1 MPRLVPSLLCAGVLA
16 LTLAGGTATGQAAQ
30 PVRSAT
36 GATTTSSSTSATAT
50 RTGLP
55 APTTGLHL
63 VTNLHGAVDGPRK
76 VGFTLFDTG
85 SSLSAVQALPAGVKA
100 MVWLGQKCP
109 TPATA
114 EFRSTVSKLAS
125 SGKVYGYYLSDEPHI
140 ADCPQGPAGL
150 ASRAA
155 YVDQVSGGRQKTFI
169 VLSKAEDYRPFRP
182 AASGVSMVGLDPY
195 PCSVAHPDC
204 QPSKIDEKVNLALT
218 SIRRSKLVPVYQGF
232 GQTAADS
239 HYYNLPT
246 ASQMRTM
253 LEHWTALLPSPPM
266 DYTYGW
272 GHQSSSNPTLVDS
285 AVPPGRLRRLLRR
298 LSLVRLT

>member
-16 LTLAGGTATGQAAQ
+16 LTLAGGTATTQAAQ
-30 PVRSAT
+30 PVRATT
-36 GATTTSSSTSATAT
+36 GATSTTGSTARAA
-50 RTGLP
+50 LP

-63 VTNLHGAVDGPRK
+63 ITNLHGAVDAPRK

-125 SGKVYGYYLSDEPHI
+125 SDKVYGYYLSDEPHI

-155 YVDQVSGGRQKTFI
+155 YIKQASAGRQKTFI
-169 VLSKAEDYRPFRP
+169 VLSKTEDYQPFRP
-182 AASGVSMVGLDPY
+182 YYSGVSMIGLDPY

-204 QPSKIDEKVNLALT
+204 APGKIDEKVGPALA
-218 SIRRSKLVPVYQGF
+218 IGIPRSKLVPVYQAF
-232 GQTAADS
+232 GQSAAAEN
-239 HYYNLPT
+239 YYRMPT
-246 ASQMRTM
+246 ADQMRTM
-253 LEHWTALLPSPPM
+253 LARWAALLPNPPM

-285 AVPPGRLRRLLRR
+285 A
-298 LSLVRLT
+298 SLQGVFAGAFAG

>member
-36 GATTTSSSTSATAT
+36 GATTYVLEHVRDRHPDRAA
-50 RTGLP
+50 
-55 APTTGLHL
+55 
-63 VTNLHGAVDGPRK
+63 GAVPPVCTWSPTCTAPWTAPRK

-204 QPSKIDEKVNLALT
+204 AAEQD
-218 SIRRSKLVPVYQGF
+218 RREG
-232 GQTAADS
+232 AAW
-239 HYYNLPT
+239 
-246 ASQMRTM
+246 R
-253 LEHWTALLPSPPM
+253 
-266 DYTYGW
+266 
-272 GHQSSSNPTLVDS
+272 
-285 AVPPGRLRRLLRR
+285 
-298 LSLVRLT
+298 